1 MQSKIF
7 ILRIDDCSRTS
18 MLVMSGALQRRFWSS
33 RLFFASSVSGPNC
46 IDEEALEDKADGEDL
61 SRSTAQQQ
69 GAELWEPTPL
79 MVLGGPTGAGAD
91 RISFEEVPCQSG
103 DGSGRAE
110 MEQDVDHT
118 P

>member
-1 MQSKIF
+1 
-7 ILRIDDCSRTS
+7 
-18 MLVMSGALQRRFWSS
+18 
-33 RLFFASSVSGPNC
+33 
-46 IDEEALEDKADGEDL
+46 
-61 SRSTAQQQ
+61 
-69 GAELWEPTPL
+69 